1 MSTGPQG
8 IQGYQGIQGLQ
19 GIQGPTGIQGPVG
32 IQGIAG
38 LPGGPT
44 GWTGFT
50 GFTGSTG
57 PGFTTITTPGTNYVL
72 TTASSTSS
80 NAAVANS
87 NLTFNGSTLAVT
99 GSVTTTSTTSNSI
112 GGVMLSNTYV
122 GALNLVGYSRSIPG
136 TISITPVGPLTLLNG
151 NTGTPTSQI
160 DFQWAGGGNG
170 YNHFITSRHANSASA
185 NTGNAIDFYLFLTGG
200 QTGSTG
206 PGTCNVNMLS
216 VTASGVGINAQTP
229 GYILDVNGPARAT
242 GNTYLGSPPI
252 IENFS
257 NSNVPTTG
265 GSTWLY
271 APPQG
276 SLVQGTWVWTQ
287 GGITYGSTT
296 WNAAQN
302 PVTTIPLSLGYNAYI
317 QCTGAGVS
325 TLTRPTTVASGV
337 SCTMS
342 FWWTSRGPYTT
353 FSVTV
358 AYGSQTLATFSSF
371 STQPPWTFATY
382 TFTTTA
388 ANQNIVFTATAP
400 AGTDQSFDVAYFQF
414 IPATYVGIN
423 TTSPAYN
430 LDINGTTNHAGT
442 LTAQQIQEVVIAAP
456 SPGTAYTANWANGDI
471 FYMTSLSGNMTVNI
485 TNLPTTANR
494 NYTVVFYLVQGG
506 TGYYINTLQIAGT
519 GVTIRFPSATAPTPT
534 INVVTTQTFMLYYS
548 GSTWTALS
556 IFTNFA

>member
-1 MSTGPQG
+1 MGIDFNTFSGANPGVTVQAVDDGLYGAHLAFLSQTGNVAPIERMRVTAAG
-8 IQGYQGIQGLQ
+8 N
-19 GIQGPTGIQGPVG
+19 VG
-32 IQGIAG
+32 IG
-38 LPGGPT
+38 T
-44 GWTGFT
+44 
-50 GFTGSTG
+50 
-57 PGFTTITTPGTNYVL
+57 TTP
-72 TTASSTSS
+72 A
-80 NAAVANS
+80 
-87 NLTFNGSTLAVT
+87 
-99 GSVTTTSTTSNSI
+99 
-112 GGVMLSNTYV
+112 
-122 GALNLVGYSRSIPG
+122 
-136 TISITPVGPLTLLNG
+136 
-151 NTGTPTSQI
+151 
-160 DFQWAGGGNG
+160 
-170 YNHFITSRHANSASA
+170 YN
-185 NTGNAIDFYLFLTGG
+185 
-200 QTGSTG
+200 
-206 PGTCNVNMLS
+206 
-216 VTASGVGINAQTP
+216 
-229 GYILDVNGPARAT
+229 LDVNGTART
-242 GNTYLGSPPI
+242 IGSTYLAVPPGTI
-252 IENFS
+252 VENFS

-287 GGITYGSTT
+287 GGINYGATT

-382 TFTTTA
+382 TFTTSA
-388 ANQNIVFTATAP
+388 ANQNIVFTATGP
-400 AGTDQSFDVAYFQF
+400 AGLDQSFDVAYFQF
-414 IPATYVGIN
+414 TPLAYVGIN

-430 LDINGTTNHAGT
+430 FDINGTTNHAGT
-442 LTAQQIQEVVIAAP
+442 LTAQQIQEVVVAAP

-506 TGYYINTLQIAGT
+506 TGYYINTLQVAGT

-548 GSTWTALS
+548 GSAWTALS
-556 IFTNFA
+556 IITNFA